1 MLSLYPRVLHQGTS
15 PVLGSSRSS
24 LPGIFLFINV
34 AMCTCTCA
42 CVRVERKRGKKR
54 RETWGWRDEAQTRK
68 VLKPCNCDQSDV

>member
-34 AMCTCTCA
+34 AMCTCA
-42 CVRVERKRGKKR
+42 CVRVCVSKEKEGR
-54 RETWGWRDEAQTRK
+54 REEKHGVGGTK
-68 VLKPCNCDQSDV
+68 LKQEKF